1 MKARLHPKVH
11 KAMVD
16 ELMAQIGEE
25 LEARYRKSISEQVD
39 VVLTGWMCVLA
50 HTLHDYG
57 WGQIRLER
65 FFDDFHDAL
74 NQLDINANAASCKPT
89 KGIDYGDSS
98 TAIAHL
104 LRDLNESGIDYRA
117 VMNVQQM
124 FVGDTDVCVLADRIS
139 RRLPRRKEN
148 NK

>member
-16 ELMAQIGEE
+16 ELMAQLGEE

-74 NQLDINANAASCKPT
+74 NQLDINANAAQRCC
-89 KGIDYGDSS
+89 
-98 TAIAHL
+98 TAYPLH
-104 LRDLNESGIDYRA
+104 
-117 VMNVQQM
+117 
-124 FVGDTDVCVLADRIS
+124 F
-139 RRLPRRKEN
+139 
-148 NK
+148 